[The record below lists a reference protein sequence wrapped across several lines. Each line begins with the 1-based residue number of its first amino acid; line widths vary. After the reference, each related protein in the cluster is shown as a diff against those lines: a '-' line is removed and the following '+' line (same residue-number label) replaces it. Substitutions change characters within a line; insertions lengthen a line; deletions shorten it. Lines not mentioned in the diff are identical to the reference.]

1 MYIDW
6 VSGGTKT
13 QCSLLSEVNQPTS
26 TATPL
31 KPLPKSQLSSS
42 ELAEW
47 EIRLG
52 HDYYL
57 QSSSRKPKVDN
68 HILIFCH
75 RLLWFVSVWHI
86 MTCFLIIYLYLNIFY
101 ITWTDPTN
109 QTHQPI
115 FGLTAP
121 GFASPSSACRWKKKS
136 KPWRCDGARNG
147 CENGSPA
154 RSLDEHPTQ
163 LLVVVPVENS
173 WLLSVVAS
181 YFQGL

>member
-57 QSSSRKPKVDN
+57 QSSSRKPKVAN

-101 ITWTDPTN
+101 ITWTDPTTKPTN
-109 QTHQPI
+109 QSSDSRPAQGLHLHLPLAAGRRNQSHGGAKRCRAVRERSSQP
-115 FGLTAP
+115 
-121 GFASPSSACRWKKKS
+121 SPSPQRGVKTGALRVKTSNSVVITCCARWK
-136 KPWRCDGARNG
+136 
-147 CENGSPA
+147 
-154 RSLDEHPTQ
+154 
-163 LLVVVPVENS
+163 
-173 WLLSVVAS
+173 
-181 YFQGL
+181 